1 MEKIKRPVI
10 TLRLD
15 IDTEQALEDLK
26 VIYSKDIK
34 TKKLNQNDIISIAIE
49 ALRDMEQKN

>member
-1 MEKIKRPVI
+1 ME
-10 TLRLD
+10 LD
-15 IDTEQALEDLK
+15 IDTKQALEDLK